1 MIRQVFKNPSTVIL
15 ILSNLIPLFG
25 VLFLEWNIFS
35 ILILYWAE
43 TAVIGLYTIF
53 KIIIF
58 HRWKAI
64 VLAPFFVVHF
74 GIFMFGHLI
83 FIVVLFANPDGL
95 SSYNIGNTPS
105 YLLIV
110 SLVKPLAIAFSSLVL
125 SHGYSFFVNYVGN
138 KEYLERTKDP
148 FFSPYG
154 RIVIMH
160 LTILFGG
167 FLSMILGNAVFALV
181 LMVIMKIIVD
191 ALFHMRQHGLLRR

>member
-95 SSYNIGNTPS
+95 SSYNVGNTPS

-110 SLVKPLAIAFSSLVL
+110 SLIKPLAIAFSSLVL

-148 FFSPYG
+148 FLSPYG

-160 LTILFGG
+160 LTVLFGG
-167 FLSMILGNAVFALV
+167 FLSMIFGNAVFALV
-181 LMVIMKIIVD
+181 LMVIMKIVVD